1 MKSAPALLLAALLIT
16 TSCAPKIT
24 THGNL
29 LPKHQVEMVK
39 VQESGREDVERLWG
53 PPSTVSPFDNKT
65 WYYIGETDSQK
76 GIFDHK
82 VERRQTIK
90 VVFDEQDRVAEVTM
104 VDPKL
109 SHDVKI
115 VSRKTPSAGKEF
127 TVVQQFIGN
136 LGKFNKGGT
145 K

>member
-1 MKSAPALLLAALLIT
+1 MKSAPALLLAALLLS
-16 TSCAPKIT
+16 SCAPKIT

-29 LPKHQVEMVK
+29 LPQHQVEQVK

-53 PPSTVSPFDNKT
+53 PPSTVSPFDDRT

-76 GIFDHK
+76 GIFDHE
-82 VERRQTIK
+82 VDRRQIIK
-90 VVFDEQDRVAEVTM
+90 VAFDEQDRVAEVTTI
-104 VDPKL
+104 DPKL

-115 VSRKTPSAGKEF
+115 VSRKTPAAGKEF
-127 TVVQQFIGN
+127 TVVQQFVGN